1 MPGVAMSLNASI
13 CHFIVT
19 DESKD
24 ILGSKKKKK
33 KKAPWV
39 VKTRV
44 QVSAERGRTF

>member
-1 MPGVAMSLNASI
+1 MSPNASI

-33 KKAPWV
+33 KK
-39 VKTRV
+39 
-44 QVSAERGRTF
+44 SALGSEDSCASFCRKRAYVLD